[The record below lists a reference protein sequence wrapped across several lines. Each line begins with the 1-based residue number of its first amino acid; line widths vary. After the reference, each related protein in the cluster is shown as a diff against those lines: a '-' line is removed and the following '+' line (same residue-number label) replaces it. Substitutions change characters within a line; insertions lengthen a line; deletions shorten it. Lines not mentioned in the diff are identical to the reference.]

1 MHRDIKP
8 LNVLVGTDGS
18 VKLLDFGIAKL
29 LEDGELSA
37 DATEFTRDGG
47 RALTPDYAAP
57 EQMLGEPITT
67 AADVYTLGVLLYV
80 LLGGRHP
87 TGENVR
93 STADLIKTVVE
104 IPPARLSDSVASA
117 RTLSPQTLADNAV
130 RRASTPEKLKRLLQG
145 DLDDI
150 VAKALKKK
158 SAERYATV
166 NAFGDDLRRY
176 LDHQPVS
183 ARPDTLAY
191 RLGKFARRNRVT
203 VAAGALTALAIVAG
217 LVGTITQARRASEQ
231 AQRAEQQAQQARHE
245 RDHALHELSYAEAS
259 DEFLSFLLQEGSD
272 KPFTTSQLLARG
284 EQLVDRQFADD
295 PALRARLLQR
305 HPPAATF

>member
-1 MHRDIKP
+1 
-8 LNVLVGTDGS
+8 
-18 VKLLDFGIAKL
+18 
-29 LEDGELSA
+29 
-37 DATEFTRDGG
+37 
-47 RALTPDYAAP
+47 
-57 EQMLGEPITT
+57 
-67 AADVYTLGVLLYV
+67 
-80 LLGGRHP
+80 
-87 TGENVR
+87 
-93 STADLIKTVVE
+93 ADLIKTIVE
-104 IPPARLSDSVASA
+104 IEPPRLSEVVSST
-117 RTLSPQTLADNAV
+117 RTLSSQALVDNAA
-130 RRASTPEKLKRLLQG
+130 RRASTPDKLKRALQG
-145 DLDDI
+145 DLDNI
-150 VAKALKKK
+150 VAKALKKNP
-158 SAERYATV
+158 AERYATV
-166 NAFGDDLRRY
+166 DAFGDDLRRY
-176 LDHQPVS
+176 LGHQPVS
-183 ARPDTLAY
+183 ARPDTLTY